1 MPDVPFMRMWWGD
14 FFADPK
20 VAALPG
26 ETRGIYACLLGAM
39 WQNGG
44 WLANNDSMIA
54 RLLGLHVLTWKAR
67 HKPLVLPLL
76 SVGVTPMVPG
86 GVLTQKRLTKEWRK
100 ATQLIEENHS
110 KAAKAR
116 AAKAAKSTKQAS
128 VTEPQTPPVTEPL
141 TRPVTEIVTE
151 PVKALQ
157 PEPEPDKNRPLPS
170 QAERPILSPLQDLG
184 ALPPRERRVNGKGV
198 HSASPGSPSL
208 KGGSPVKPS
217 PALLKSKLVNTPLD
231 EDDGEVATRSGGT
244 SLFGALEA
252 AIRHGKPEEDE

>member
-128 VTEPQTPPVTEPL
+128 VTEPKSSPVTETL
-141 TRPVTEIVTE
+141 TGPVTEIVTE

-157 PEPEPDKNRPLPS
+157 PEPEPQKNRPLPS

-184 ALPPRERRVNGKGV
+184 ALPPRDGRANGKGA
-198 HSASPGSPSL
+198 HSAHGRSPSL
-208 KGGSPVKPS
+208 KGGSLPAPS
-217 PALLKSKLVNTPLD
+217 PALLKSKLVSTPLD
-231 EDDGEVATRSGGT
+231 DDDDVATRPGGN

-252 AIRHGKPEEDE
+252 AIRHGKSEDE